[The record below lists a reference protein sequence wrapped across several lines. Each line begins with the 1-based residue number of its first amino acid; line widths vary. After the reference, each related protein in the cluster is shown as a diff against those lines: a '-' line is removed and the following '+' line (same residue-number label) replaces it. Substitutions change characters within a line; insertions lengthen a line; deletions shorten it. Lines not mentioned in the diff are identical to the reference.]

1 MIPARTI
8 ESLLTTADKRFNV
21 KLNAEYRIGNALVT
35 VAVYKPK
42 GKNYAA
48 GAIRYNDLPSNDL
61 VNNVAL
67 EIVDR
72 LMYHPDYL
80 KGCWDYHGDTLT
92 VTINGERYD
101 TEFPGPLPNDPH
113 EALRQGL
120 EVIIQRG
127 Y

>member
-21 KLNAEYRIGNALVT
+21 KLNAEYRVGSALVT

-48 GAIRYNDLPSNDL
+48 GAIRYKDRPANDL

-72 LMYHPDYL
+72 LMYHPEDL
-80 KGCWDYHGDTLT
+80 KGYWDYHGDTLT
-92 VTINGERYD
+92 VIINGERYD
-101 TEFPGPLPNDPH
+101 TEFSEPLPKDPH
-113 EALRQGL
+113 EALRHGL